1 MVMLYRE
8 KRCVC
13 VCGGG
18 GVEES
23 ISERENV
30 VDWIVRGYLRNVN
43 GAIQQME
50 KIGYWF
56 CLSPSLSFF
65 LTLPICVQA

>member
-1 MVMLYRE
+1 
-8 KRCVC
+8 

-50 KIGYWF
+50 KIGY
-56 CLSPSLSFF
+56 
-65 LTLPICVQA
+65 